1 MDNQNVVC
9 IYTAKITTKKKEVLI
24 HAKHDKHAKW
34 NTLDTKG
41 QILYDSSSIYRIG
54 KCSEKVE

>member
-9 IYTAKITTKKKEVLI
+9 IYTAKLTTKKKEVLI
-24 HAKHDKHAKW
+24 HAKHAKW